1 MAPPLLS
8 SSAGGQT
15 LNPVA
20 LAFIGF
26 IVFIVALAIA
36 AHMVGVPQVWIAI
49 GVLALIG
56 IGIIKA
62 STRSQGPRT

>member
-1 MAPPLLS
+1 
-8 SSAGGQT
+8 

-26 IVFIVALAIA
+26 IVLIIALAIA

-62 STRSQGPRT
+62 STRNQGPRA